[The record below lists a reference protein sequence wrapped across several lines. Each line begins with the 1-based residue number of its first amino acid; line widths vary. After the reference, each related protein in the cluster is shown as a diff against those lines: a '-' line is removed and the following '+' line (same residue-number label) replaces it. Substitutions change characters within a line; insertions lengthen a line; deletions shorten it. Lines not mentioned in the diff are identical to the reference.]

1 MNNPNKPR
9 RPKTSGAQRR
19 LANTPVPLVSDSLA
33 ASISLAAQLV
43 AAVVDGK
50 ALTEQFAQLR
60 RAHTDPAINWGAVQD
75 LTYTCL
81 REFGRGDAI
90 LATFIEKPLPGV
102 IHAVLLV
109 AVHQL
114 IHRPTQA
121 HTIVDQAVTAAAHH
135 APGLKGVV
143 NGVLR
148 NVLRQHESLTA
159 RLEAQLPTRHC
170 HPDWWIRR
178 LRQAY
183 PNEWESILDAGNQ
196 HPPMSLR
203 VNRRR
208 LTPAQG
214 LERLL
219 AADIP
224 ARVMDNGA
232 LLLEQPCPVE
242 RIPGFFDGDFS
253 VQDAGAQWAAPWLD
267 AKPGQRVLDACA
279 APGGKTAHVLELVD
293 VQLTALE
300 LDPTRARRI
309 RENLDRLGLDAK
321 VTVAD
326 CADLEQWWDGVP
338 FDRILADVPCSASG
352 VARRHPDIKWLR
364 RNTDIPGFA
373 AQQATILDALWQ
385 TLAPGG
391 TMLYVTCSVFDEENR
406 SQIAR
411 FCARHADAKRIPID
425 NQIERIVLPNAD
437 HDGFYYALL
446 QKLR

>member
-1 MNNPNKPR
+1 MTQAHNPR
-9 RPKTSGAQRR
+9 RRKTTGAERR
-19 LANTPVPLVSDSLA
+19 IANTPTRIAPDSLA
-33 ASISLAAQLV
+33 ASINLSAQLV
-43 AAVVDGK
+43 AAVIQGK
-50 ALTEQFAQLR
+50 ALTEQLAQLR
-60 RAHTDPAINWGAVQD
+60 RTHTEAGLNWGAVQD
-75 LTYTCL
+75 LTYNCL
-81 REFGRGDAI
+81 RDYGRGDAV
-90 LATFIEKPLPGV
+90 LQRFVEKPLPEV
-102 IHAVLLV
+102 IHAILLI

-114 IHRPTQA
+114 LHRPEQA

-135 APGLKGVV
+135 AAGLKGVV

-148 NVLRQHESLTA
+148 NVMRQRESLLA
-159 RLEAQLPTRHC
+159 SLDAQPSTRHC

-178 LRQAY
+178 LRAAFPDQ
-183 PNEWESILDAGNQ
+183 WESVLDAGNQ

-214 LERLL
+214 LARLTESGIGARLL
-219 AADIP
+219 
-224 ARVMDNGA
+224 DNGA
-232 LLLEQPCPVE
+232 LRLDAPCPVE
-242 RIPGFFDGDFS
+242 RIPGFFEGDFS
-253 VQDAGAQWAAPWLD
+253 VQDAGAQWAAQWLD
-267 AKPGQRVLDACA
+267 ARDGDRVLDACA
-279 APGGKTAHVLELVD
+279 APGGKTAHLLELAELE
-293 VQLTALE
+293 LTALE
-300 LDPTRARRI
+300 VDPTRARRI
-309 RENLDRLGLDAK
+309 NDNLDRLGLNAK

-326 CADLEQWWDGVP
+326 CADVRRWWDGIP

-364 RNTDIPGFA
+364 RNTDIPHFA
-373 AQQATILDALWQ
+373 AQQAQILDALWQ

-411 FCARHADAKRIPID
+411 FCARHADAKRMSID

-446 QKLR
+446 QKHR